1 MANILI
7 KWWVI
12 WLVQV
17 AVLQLLDRFTRR
29 KKIYIVILVGF
40 GRGNIRGKME
50 RQPVEGSNIESVG
63 YDPDGQILEVEFKS
77 GGVYQYSGVESE
89 MFRSLMDAK
98 SIGSFLRTN
107 IVQGD
112 YEATKV
118 NKVEE
123 EGII

>member
-1 MANILI
+1 
-7 KWWVI
+7 
-12 WLVQV
+12 
-17 AVLQLLDRFTRR
+17 
-29 KKIYIVILVGF
+29 
-40 GRGNIRGKME
+40 ME